1 MILSSSVS
9 FFDFLLFA
17 WDFLLLCVV
26 VVDDETDEAGGGAR
40 GRSEVQSRVSV
51 VQGVLFCS
59 SLFAHGIF
67 I

>member
-26 VVDDETDEAGGGAR
+26 VVDDETDEAGGGA
-40 GRSEVQSRVSV
+40 G
-51 VQGVLFCS
+51 
-59 SLFAHGIF
+59 
-67 I
+67 